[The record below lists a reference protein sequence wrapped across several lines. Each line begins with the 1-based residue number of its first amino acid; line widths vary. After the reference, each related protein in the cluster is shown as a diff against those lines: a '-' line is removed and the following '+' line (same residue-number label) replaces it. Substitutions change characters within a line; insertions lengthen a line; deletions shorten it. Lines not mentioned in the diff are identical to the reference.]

1 MIAYEKLPLDNEVKA
16 ALEGLEIEYVFQ
28 PIFYKDCVRIY
39 AYEALMR
46 PKKMTVGQL
55 IDEFARDEKLH
66 ILEVATFFGA
76 TQAYIERG
84 YQEYLCINSF
94 PSESFTE
101 NEAEAFDT
109 YFGNQ
114 KGKRIIEILE
124 YPKVSLREWVRK
136 SEMVQNKH
144 WKVSLDDFG
153 MGENNMNAVYLY
165 TPDIVK
171 LDRSLICGIDNDAR
185 KQENVRTY
193 LESFHERGMQV
204 LAEGVETREE
214 CDFTVFGSGSVSG
227 ILSGYAGINTKRER
241 AKARSFF
248 KKINYLKKHNKTNNY
263 EKYKGKIKRNKKTG

>member
-66 ILEVATFFGA
+66 ILEV
-76 TQAYIERG
+76 
-84 YQEYLCINSF
+84 
-94 PSESFTE
+94 
-101 NEAEAFDT
+101 
-109 YFGNQ
+109 
-114 KGKRIIEILE
+114 EILE

-214 CDFTVFGSGSVSG
+214 CDFLRSLGVDLFQ
-227 ILSGYAGINTKRER
+227 GY
-241 AKARSFF
+241 
-248 KKINYLKKHNKTNNY
+248 YLAMPA
-263 EKYKGKIKRNKKTG
+263 

>member
-136 SEMVQNKH
+136 K
-144 WKVSLDDFG
+144 
-153 MGENNMNAVYLY
+153 
-165 TPDIVK
+165 
-171 LDRSLICGIDNDAR
+171 
-185 KQENVRTY
+185 
-193 LESFHERGMQV
+193 
-204 LAEGVETREE
+204 
-214 CDFTVFGSGSVSG
+214 
-227 ILSGYAGINTKRER
+227 
-241 AKARSFF
+241 
-248 KKINYLKKHNKTNNY
+248 
-263 EKYKGKIKRNKKTG
+263 

>member
-46 PKKMTVGQL
+46 PKKMKVGQL

-214 CDFTVFGSGSVSG
+214 CDFLRSLGVDLFQ
-227 ILSGYAGINTKRER
+227 GY
-241 AKARSFF
+241 
-248 KKINYLKKHNKTNNY
+248 YLAMPA
-263 EKYKGKIKRNKKTG
+263 

>member
-136 SEMVQNKH
+136 SEMVQN
-144 WKVSLDDFG
+144 
-153 MGENNMNAVYLY
+153 MNAVYLY

-214 CDFTVFGSGSVSG
+214 CDFLRSLGVDLFQ
-227 ILSGYAGINTKRER
+227 GY
-241 AKARSFF
+241 
-248 KKINYLKKHNKTNNY
+248 YLAMPA
-263 EKYKGKIKRNKKTG
+263 

>member
-1 MIAYEKLPLDNEVKA
+1 MMETVAIHIEKRTSFIQKLDDLVGLADRKRILPKA
-16 ALEGLEIEYVFQ
+16 RILACNQFGQLQCCKSIRA
-28 PIFYKDCVRIY
+28 CV
-39 AYEALMR
+39 MR
-46 PKKMTVGQL
+46 VTVGQL

-214 CDFTVFGSGSVSG
+214 CDFLRSLGVDLFQ
-227 ILSGYAGINTKRER
+227 GY
-241 AKARSFF
+241 
-248 KKINYLKKHNKTNNY
+248 YLAMPA
-263 EKYKGKIKRNKKTG
+263 